1 MTPGA
6 CGTDWRERLAAYNRV
21 KWDLEDAQTLLT
33 RATKACETAR
43 TYPGCDLTPFIL
55 GVELADS
62 RVETLKRQLC
72 AAEYRL
78 TAGRPLDEVLWSSP
92 DDL

>member
-6 CGTDWRERLAAYNRV
+6 CGTDWRERLAAYNHV
-21 KWDLEDAQTLLT
+21 TWDLEDAQTLLT
-33 RATKACETAR
+33 RATKACETVR
-43 TYPGCDLTPFIL
+43 TDPGRDLAPFIL

-62 RVETLKRQLC
+62 RVETLKRQLR

-78 TAGRPLDEVLWSSP
+78 TGGRPLDEVLWSSP